1 MVSLATLPSSECTLG
16 IKMKRKSTIGTVA
29 RKAGVAIS
37 TVSRYLNG
45 HYVSEEAKKRI
56 AEVIAE
62 LGYTRSSTARNLSL
76 GRKGSIGVVV
86 DSTLDLWF
94 TQLLAGIEEE
104 LSTRDSSL
112 MLASLELLGHYDA
125 SIVFRWIQE
134 RRIDGLIIA
143 KSQKR
148 ERSLLQAAVES
159 GMPTVTVAPDEAVNN
174 VHVIRFQN
182 TAAGAVVADHLV
194 DLGHRKIGFAG
205 GPEHSIDSKNRIKGF
220 RDRLAELGV
229 KMNPKNISFCR
240 SYEAEAGVEFA
251 RSLLAKPLAIT
262 ALVMGND
269 ALALGV
275 MRVAQQRGIHI
286 PHELSIVGFD
296 NVPEGALVWP
306 GLTTVAQ
313 PTREMGR
320 AACRTLFEAIEAP
333 VSFVTIEYPM
343 ELIVRESTSVAP
355 RR

>member
-1 MVSLATLPSSECTLG
+1 
-16 IKMKRKSTIGTVA
+16 MKRKPTISTVA
-29 RKAGVAIS
+29 KKAGVAIS
-37 TVSRYLNG
+37 TVSRFLNG
-45 HYVSEEAKKRI
+45 HYVSQSAKKRI

-94 TQLLAGIEEE
+94 AQLLAGIEEE
-104 LSTRDSSL
+104 LSARDSSL
-112 MLASLELLGHYDA
+112 MLASLELRGHYDA

-134 RRIDGLIIA
+134 RRVDGLIIA

-148 ERSLLQAAVES
+148 ERSLLQAAVEADV
-159 GMPTVTVAPDEAVNN
+159 PTVTVAPDEVVNH
-174 VHVIRFQN
+174 VHVIRFHN
-182 TAAGAVVADHLV
+182 TAAGAAVADHLV
-194 DLGHRKIGFAG
+194 DLGHRRIGFAG
-205 GPEHSIDSKNRIKGF
+205 GPEHSIDSKNRLKGL

-229 KMNPKNISFCR
+229 DLNPKNISSCQ
-240 SYEAEAGVEFA
+240 SYEAEAGIEFA

-275 MRVAQQRGIHI
+275 MRVAQQRGVHI

-320 AACRTLFEAIEAP
+320 SACRTLFETIEAP
-333 VSFVTIEYPM
+333 KSLVTIEYPM
-343 ELIVRESTSVAP
+343 ELVVRESTGLAP
-355 RR
+355 RQ